1 VTRTV
6 SLVRIA
12 FLLWAVAV
20 LVAIWIQDHT
30 GALPLGLF
38 NEGRP
43 VYEYLSAASLAV
55 FAAIAALFVAEMLRR
70 EPIPPAGAI
79 RGLIASFLLLE
90 LLLFTADATLVSR
103 GASSRLGGP
112 YREFQSDSGQ
122 WVWVKKAHAGS
133 PYGFRTALPHA
144 RRADR
149 LRILFL
155 GDSYTEGSG
164 SSPDCN
170 YPEVAA
176 ERLSERIGAPVE
188 AMNAGVGGYGPVDA
202 RNLLE
207 HLAAEGYGFDA
218 VVYGLFLE
226 NDFTDNLPGTER
238 RVVSGINFRF
248 PESRFLRLL
257 HPLNSRTFRYALFL
271 SRTSR
276 LDRGAREQAI
286 RREGRCRIEGG
297 KLTEIGAAL
306 RSLVERRLEANYAAG
321 ASQTATGVMSRAL
334 RGLSETARRLDAPFV
349 LVVFPDRIL
358 VDEDLRRLLGRDLVA
373 EGYDLE
379 RLRRWIQD
387 NVEGPLV
394 LDTTEVL
401 RGGSEHYR
409 NVDTHLSDL
418 GNRLAG
424 EWVGERLATLLFS
437 SEPKQ

>member
-1 VTRTV
+1 MAP
-6 SLVRIA
+6 LARIA

-38 NEGRP
+38 NEGRR
-43 VYEYLSAASLAV
+43 EYQWLSAASLAV

-70 EPIPPAGAI
+70 KPIPPAGAV

-90 LLLFTADATLVSR
+90 LLLFAADVTLVSR

-133 PYGFRTALPHA
+133 PYGFRTALPYA
-144 RRADR
+144 KRADR
-149 LRILFL
+149 RRVLFL

-164 SSPDCN
+164 SSPSCN

-176 ERLSERIGAPVE
+176 EKLSERIGAPVE

-207 HLAAEGYGFDA
+207 HLVAEGYGFDA
-218 VVYGLFLE
+218 VVYSLFLE

-248 PESRFLRLL
+248 PVSRFLRFF
-257 HPLNSRTFRYALFL
+257 HPLNSRTFRYLLFVAR
-271 SRTSR
+271 SSS
-276 LDRGAREQAI
+276 LDPGSREQVR
-286 RREGRCRIEGG
+286 RREGRCRIEGE
-297 KLTEIGAAL
+297 KLDEIGEPLGAT
-306 RSLVERRLEANYAAG
+306 VERRLDANYSAG
-321 ASQTATGVMSRAL
+321 GSLAATGVMSQAL
-334 RGLSETARRLDAPFV
+334 TGLEETARRLGVPLV

-358 VDEDLRRLLGRDLVA
+358 ADEDLRRLMSRDLAA

-379 RLRRWIQD
+379 RLRRWIED
-387 NVEGPLV
+387 NVEGPPV
-394 LDTTEVL
+394 LDATEVL
-401 RGGSEHYR
+401 RGGSQRYR
-409 NVDTHLSDL
+409 KVDTHLSDL
-418 GNRLAG
+418 GNVVAG
-424 EWVGERLATLLFS
+424 EWVGERLATLLFAS
-437 SEPKQ
+437 GQKE

>member
-1 VTRTV
+1 MAPV
-6 SLVRIA
+6 VRIA

-20 LVAIWIQDHT
+20 LVAIWIQDQT

-38 NEGRP
+38 NEGRAE
-43 VYEYLSAASLAV
+43 YEWLSAASLAV

-70 EPIPPAGAI
+70 KPIPPAGAI

-90 LLLFTADATLVSR
+90 LLLFAADATLVSR
-103 GASSRLGGP
+103 GASSHLGGP
-112 YREFQSDSGQ
+112 YRELQSDSGQ

-133 PYGFRTALPHA
+133 PYGFRTASPYA
-144 RRADR
+144 KRADR

-164 SSPDCN
+164 SSPGCN

-176 ERLSERIGAPVE
+176 GRLSERIGAPVE

-248 PESRFLRLL
+248 PESRLLRLL
-257 HPLNSRTFRYALFL
+257 HPLNSRAFRYALFL

-276 LDRGAREQAI
+276 LDRGAREQTL
-286 RREGRCRIEGG
+286 RREGPCRTEGE
-297 KLTEIGAAL
+297 KLTEIGDAL
-306 RSLVERRLEANYAAG
+306 RSLVERRLDANDSAG
-321 ASQTATGVMSRAL
+321 ASPAATGVMSQAL
-334 RGLSETARRLDAPFV
+334 RGLSEAARRLEAPFV

-373 EGYDLE
+373 EGHDLE
-379 RLRRWIQD
+379 RLRRWIED
-387 NVEGPLV
+387 NVEGSPV
-394 LDTTEVL
+394 LDTTELL

-409 NVDTHLSDL
+409 IVDTHLSDL
-418 GNRLAG
+418 GNRVAG
-424 EWVGERLATLLFS
+424 EWVGERLATLLFA
-437 SEPKQ
+437 SEP